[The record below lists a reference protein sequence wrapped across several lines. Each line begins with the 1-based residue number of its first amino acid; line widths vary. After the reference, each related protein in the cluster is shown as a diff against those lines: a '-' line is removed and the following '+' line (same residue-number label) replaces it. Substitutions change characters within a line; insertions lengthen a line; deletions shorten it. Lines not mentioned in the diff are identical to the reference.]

1 MAFSTSNH
9 HLIVGPGAIG
19 SLVCQHLQAQ
29 FTMNVWPHKPS
40 IHLPKALIIGDHRYL
55 LNWHLLC
62 HPAPTLSIIWVCC
75 KSTQVMHSLPDI
87 MRRFPKAIAVLL
99 HNGMGPQHQ
108 LTKLFPGR
116 VIAGTTTSGAFAAS
130 TDTIQLAASGTT
142 LLGTLDRRPSSQQQ
156 AVIDL
161 CQRTAGIM
169 NFQQASNIETT
180 LWNKVTANAVI
191 NPITAYYQIAN
202 GLLLHA
208 PYLEEVKRLCADI
221 DSLSR
226 ELGFV
231 ESLDLFDRVKQ
242 IATLTQHNRSSMHQ
256 DIALGRPTEIDTI
269 TGYLLQTA
277 EAQCLELPRVI
288 EWHQRIVRLQQ
299 PSTREQ

>member
-19 SLVCQHLQAQ
+19 SLVCHHMQSQ
-29 FTMNVWPHKPS
+29 FTVHVWPHKPS
-40 IHLPKALIIGDHRYL
+40 IHLANTLISGDHQYA
-55 LNWHLLC
+55 LNWQVLSA
-62 HPAPTLSIIWVCC
+62 PAPTLSVIWVCC
-75 KSTQVMHSLPDI
+75 KSTQVMQSLPDL
-87 MRRFPKAIAVLL
+87 MLRFPSTIAVLL

-108 LTKLFPGR
+108 LTQQFPGR

-142 LLGTLDRRPSSQQQ
+142 LLGALDRPPSSQQQ
-156 AVIDL
+156 AVMDL

-169 NFQQASNIETT
+169 NFQQATDIETT

-202 GLLLHA
+202 GQLLDA
-208 PYLEEVKRLCADI
+208 PYLDEVKRLCTDI
-221 DSLSR
+221 DRLSR

-231 ESLDLFDRVKQ
+231 ESLDLFDRVTH

-269 TGYLLQTA
+269 TGYLLQRA
-277 EAQCLELPRVI
+277 EAQCLEVPRVI
-288 EWHQRIVRLQQ
+288 EWHQRILRLQQ
-299 PSTREQ
+299 PFM